1 MKVRTQISAKRV
13 TPSGEETLR
22 LVSDDFQILDKSTEG
37 LRSANALSS
46 IHADACIYC
55 PSTVQLSSE
64 HVIPFAWGGKVQ
76 IHRGSCEE
84 CRRVTSQFENYALND
99 GAMAHVRKALGYP
112 SRSGHKSAQQALGVS
127 LKDQDGQEIEVADD
141 VTTPVILGLPLFVRP
156 GLLVDDGRR
165 TDLRMEGIVGVAF
178 GADVENFLKE
188 HSASAAAQRES
199 GKRVLALARTLA
211 KIAYGWAWR
220 DGVVE
225 KLEGTDQLVNA
236 FMSQPDQIGAYV
248 GTKPPPYERYQGV
261 QLRIEY
267 KLSMPSQLVYME
279 VQLFADAGAP
289 VYEVVL
295 GRIGSMREWRRLL
308 SSLRT

>member
-1 MKVRTQISAKRV
+1 
-13 TPSGEETLR
+13 
-22 LVSDDFQILDKSTEG
+22 
-37 LRSANALSS
+37 
-46 IHADACIYC
+46 
-55 PSTVQLSSE
+55 
-64 HVIPFAWGGKVQ
+64 
-76 IHRGSCEE
+76 
-84 CRRVTSQFENYALND
+84 
-99 GAMAHVRKALGYP
+99 
-112 SRSGHKSAQQALGVS
+112 
-127 LKDQDGQEIEVADD
+127 
-141 VTTPVILGLPLFVRP
+141 
-156 GLLVDDGRR
+156 
-165 TDLRMEGIVGVAF
+165 
-178 GADVENFLKE
+178 
-188 HSASAAAQRES
+188 
-199 GKRVLALARTLA
+199 VLALARTLA

-248 GTKPPPYERYQGV
+248 GTKPPPYEHYQGV